1 MASDKI
7 IVTIDCTQFM
17 LNYFNKFKKEH
28 WRMKILDR
36 VETKDYLYLH
46 RRQQISVNNQL
57 IKKSNGKNRNN

>member
-1 MASDKI
+1 
-7 IVTIDCTQFM
+7 
-17 LNYFNKFKKEH
+17 
-28 WRMKILDR
+28 MKILDR